1 MGSFQSNI
9 LQSSRE
15 GGSSGMSGMNHH
27 SNQMVGSMS
36 SQGSYSTGSTQRN
49 TQHISQRMNMP
60 RTSQFRLASSE
71 SQLKPTIGYL
81 EPEFTEADNS
91 NTVFIQNR
99 GSAASNGIRNSGSAS
114 DYGMQNRGS
123 SGSNGIQNQGSSSN
137 GMQGMKYQSTGYY

>member
-1 MGSFQSNI
+1 MG
-9 LQSSRE
+9 
-15 GGSSGMSGMNHH
+15 
-27 SNQMVGSMS
+27 S

-49 TQHISQRMNMP
+49 TQHNCQRMSMP

-123 SGSNGIQNQGSSSN
+123 SSN
-137 GMQGMKYQSTGYY
+137 GMQGMRYESTGYY